1 MKKDFKTETYPDIL
15 NALRKNTIYYTK
27 TRNETNHVM
36 IENEDILVMT
46 KRSKPNYQH
55 IPYELF
61 NDTWEILNDQKTVT
75 QDELNQIFNIKRS
88 AFMLIAFSILDY
100 VDYDST
106 DNSLN
111 IQKS

>member
-1 MKKDFKTETYPDIL
+1 MNKDFETEIYPNIL
-15 NALRKNTIYYTK
+15 QLLKKNNVYYTK
-27 TRNETNHVM
+27 NRKYENHVI
-36 IENEDILVMT
+36 IENQDILVMT

-61 NDTWEILNDQKTVT
+61 NDTWKILNEQKTVT
-75 QDELNQIFNIKRS
+75 QHELSQIFNIKRS
-88 AFMLIAFSILDY
+88 AFMLIAFSLLDY

-111 IQKS
+111 IKD